1 MLNKLFQIIEKE
13 GKSYSSFYEISVT
26 LIHILGKDST
36 QKKTANECNSWLM
49 IKSNKISPN
58 RMHIT

>member
-36 QKKTANECNSWLM
+36 QKKTANECNS
-49 IKSNKISPN
+49 
-58 RMHIT
+58 